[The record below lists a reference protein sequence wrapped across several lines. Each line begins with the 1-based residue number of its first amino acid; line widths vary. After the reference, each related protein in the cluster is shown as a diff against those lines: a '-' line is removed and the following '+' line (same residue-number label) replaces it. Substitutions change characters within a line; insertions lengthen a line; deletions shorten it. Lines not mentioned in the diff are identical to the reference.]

1 MMYSVRIDKDRD
13 GYVFRVQPT
22 EGVFEMVALDSTPA
36 IIAFVHANDPG
47 DAAQRA
53 WEKGTRMHD
62 ENPEQLA
69 NTEQFLSLLGKP

>member
-36 IIAFVHANDPG
+36 IIAFVHADDPG
-47 DAAQRA
+47 GAAQRA
-53 WEKGTRMHD
+53 WDRGVHMHD
-62 ENPEQLA
+62 QQPEQIEATTKFL
-69 NTEQFLSLLGKP
+69 EQP